1 MLVLVPSVIRYVSL
15 GVAIEGGLA
24 VTVFLFACGSSSLV
38 DATRIGHTTRWVAL
52 FALCA
57 LAVAAAFRTV
67 RRTGIPWRAIRIAW
81 LPAAFIGIAV
91 LSAGWSA
98 RPRLSF
104 ERAASFGVL
113 LALAFALAIASR
125 VDLGLRRRVFA
136 GLALGSS
143 LIGIAGVL
151 MAIAGMHEARQP
163 AAGFMP
169 GRFEGFGQN
178 PNTIALLDAVALPL
192 IAWLAVTTSSRRA
205 RLGWAASF
213 LVLYGST
220 VASQSRGGLI
230 GAFLGSTLVLALV
243 IRPLQYKVLAISA
256 VAALTVFG
264 VVLRQ
269 SSTQTPPPFVSAVQ
283 PGIPKAVTGSGG
295 GGKGKGKGKGSTA
308 GAKIQPK
315 IVAAQLPARNQE
327 IGDPRLSTHGVTLIG
342 SGRVAA
348 WLGALKLI
356 QDRPLLGYGFGTE
369 EIVFVDRWY
378 YFDGARP
385 ENSLLG
391 ILLQVGVIGLLP
403 LLTFLVML
411 VGAGVRALRSADAAV
426 RSFAVAP
433 LGVLVAALVLVF
445 FQSYVY
451 SVGDVATVTVWVALF
466 ALGVGVTER
475 GSTVASS

>member
-1 MLVLVPSVIRYVSL
+1 MLVLVPSVTRYVSL
-15 GVAIEGGLA
+15 GVTIEGGLA

-57 LAVAAAFRTV
+57 LALAAAFRTV

-81 LPAAFIGIAV
+81 LLAAFLAIAV

-104 ERAASFGVL
+104 ERAASFAVL
-113 LALAFALAIASR
+113 LALALALAIASR
-125 VDLGLRRRVFA
+125 VDLDLRRRVFV

-163 AAGFMP
+163 ASGFMP

-192 IAWLAVTTSSRRA
+192 IAWLAATTSSRRA

-230 GAFLGSTLVLALV
+230 GAFLGSTLVLVFA
-243 IRPLQYKVLAISA
+243 IRPPRYKVLAISA

-269 SSTQTPPPFVSAVQ
+269 SSTQAPPPFVSAVQ
-283 PGIPKAVTGSGG
+283 PGIPKAAASTGPAG
-295 GGKGKGKGKGSTA
+295 GGKASPAVSKV
-308 GAKIQPK
+308 QPK
-315 IVAAQLPARNQE
+315 IVAAQLPGRDQE
-327 IGDPRLSTHGVTLIG
+327 IGDPRLSTHGVTLVG

-356 QDRPLLGYGFGTE
+356 EDRPLLGYGFGTE

-411 VGAGVRALRSADAAV
+411 VGAGMRALRSADAAV

-466 ALGVGVTER
+466 ALGVGVAER